1 MIQLLPKTVAPL
13 SLFLGLVVASPATLS
28 AGPFKFLKRD
38 RKPKPIPFAP
48 EPPKTDTPAI
58 TQVQIYLDSQLLGP
72 GKIDGGLGEFTRK
85 AVTLYNVQ
93 RNITPPKD
101 NWGPVLAHAAEAVPQ
116 PFAPYVIKSHNFDFI
131 DPALPV
137 DYPSQA
143 KREYLPYRRLS
154 ELLSERFHTDEKFIQ
169 KLNPNTTFYKLKP
182 GDVVT
187 VPNVATPF
195 LIENVPKHERYE
207 EDPLLSSRQVIVD
220 TNTRIVTIV
229 DPTHGNIVAA
239 FPITPGKDEFIH
251 RGNWTLKN
259 MVTTPEFRY
268 DKSMLDQGVR
278 SDDFLQI
285 PPGPNS
291 PVGII
296 WCGTSKSG
304 IGIHG
309 TASPHTIGRS
319 TSAGCIRLANWDAI
333 RLPSLMR
340 PGASITIR

>member
-1 MIQLLPKTVAPL
+1 MTPRTSRTLA
-13 SLFLGLVVASPATLS
+13 FLVLTALALDIAA

-38 RKPKPIPFAP
+38 RKSKPIPFAP
-48 EPPKTDTPAI
+48 EPLKSDTPTI
-58 TQVQIYLDSQLLGP
+58 TRVQIYLDSQLLGP

-93 RNITPPKD
+93 RGITPPRD
-101 NWGPVLAHAAEAVPQ
+101 NWGPILAHSADAVPY
-116 PFAPYVIKSHNFDFI
+116 PFAPYVIESRNFDFI
-131 DPALPV
+131 DPSLPV

-143 KREYLPYRRLS
+143 ERKFLPYRRLS
-154 ELLSERFHTDEKFIQ
+154 ELLSERFHTDEKFLQ
-169 KLNPNTTFYKLKP
+169 KINPNVTFHKLKP

-195 LIENVPKHERYE
+195 QIENVPKHEKYQ
-207 EDPLLSSRQVIVD
+207 EDPLLSSRQVVVD
-220 TNTRIVTIV
+220 TDTRIVTIV
-229 DPTHGNIVAA
+229 DTTTGTIVAA

-268 DKSMLDQGVR
+268 DKSMLDEGVR

-333 RLPSLMR
+333 RLPNLLR
-340 PGASITIR
+340 PGAAITIR